1 MQNLQEEGRE
11 VRGKKKSYRRRSRE
25 LLKRL
30 KEKYGFKS
38 RKDLEDYLSLVEAD
52 FELQLLKHAERKS
65 REKSSYI
72 V

>member
-1 MQNLQEEGRE
+1 MLKRE
-11 VRGKKKSYRRRSRE
+11 RRERRYRRRSRE
-25 LLKRL
+25 LMKRL

-52 FELQLLKHAERKS
+52 FELQLLEHAERKS
-65 REKSSYI
+65 REKTSYI

>member
-1 MQNLQEEGRE
+1 MNRK
-11 VRGKKKSYRRRSRE
+11 RKSYRRRSRE

-38 RKDLEDYLSLVEAD
+38 RKDIEDFLDLVEAD
-52 FELQLLKHAERKS
+52 FEMQLLEQAERKR
-65 REKSSYI
+65 REKVGYI

>member
-1 MQNLQEEGRE
+1 MKRKRKN
-11 VRGKKKSYRRRSRE
+11 YRRRSRE

-38 RKDLEDYLSLVEAD
+38 RKDIEDYLELVEAD
-52 FELQLLKHAERKS
+52 LELQLLEHAERKS
-65 REKSSYI
+65 REKTSYI

>member
-1 MQNLQEEGRE
+1 MLKRE
-11 VRGKKKSYRRRSRE
+11 KHYKRRSRE

-38 RKDLEDYLSLVEAD
+38 RKDLEDYLDLVEAD
-52 FELQLLKHAERKS
+52 FELQLLEQAERKS
-65 REKSSYI
+65 REKLSYI

>member
-1 MQNLQEEGRE
+1 MLKRE
-11 VRGKKKSYRRRSRE
+11 KRYRRRSRE

-38 RKDLEDYLSLVEAD
+38 RKDLEDYLDLVEAD
-52 FELQLLKHAERKS
+52 FELQLLKYAERKS
-65 REKSSYI
+65 REKTSYI

>member
-1 MQNLQEEGRE
+1 MLRRE
-11 VRGKKKSYRRRSRE
+11 KRYRRRSRE

-38 RKDLEDYLSLVEAD
+38 RKDLEDYLDLVEAD
-52 FELQLLKHAERKS
+52 FELQLLEHAERKS
-65 REKSSYI
+65 REKASYI

>member
-1 MQNLQEEGRE
+1 MLRRE
-11 VRGKKKSYRRRSRE
+11 KRYRRRSRE

-38 RKDLEDYLSLVEAD
+38 RKDLEDYLDLVEAD
-52 FELQLLKHAERKS
+52 FELQLLKYAERKS
-65 REKSSYI
+65 REKTSYI

>member
-1 MQNLQEEGRE
+1 MLKRK
-11 VRGKKKSYRRRSRE
+11 RSYRRKSRE

-38 RKDLEDYLSLVEAD
+38 RKDIEDYLELVEAD
-52 FELQLLKHAERKS
+52 LELQLLEHVERKS
-65 REKSSYI
+65 REKTSYI

>member
-1 MQNLQEEGRE
+1 MLRRE
-11 VRGKKKSYRRRSRE
+11 KRYRRRSRE

-38 RKDLEDYLSLVEAD
+38 RKDLEDYLDLVEAD
-52 FELQLLKHAERKS
+52 FELQLLEHAERKS
-65 REKSSYI
+65 REKTSYI

>member
-1 MQNLQEEGRE
+1 MLTRKRRE
-11 VRGKKKSYRRRSRE
+11 RRYRRRSRE
-25 LLKRL
+25 LLKHL

-52 FELQLLKHAERKS
+52 FELQLLEHAERKS
-65 REKSSYI
+65 CEKSSYI